1 MHFVNDI
8 VWLAFQS
15 VRVPTGP
22 DPSPSSY
29 VGIPKV
35 LFADS
40 ILLQTLSSLVGL
52 RRQASGYL
60 LITPPGMEAVL
71 CTSEHGGSAQ
81 VSSSNNTKPVR
92 QYILSC
98 KLFSP
103 LGLKSSCFTCIMA
116 VARLS
121 LQAGR
126 THYLE
131 EW

>member
-1 MHFVNDI
+1 M
-8 VWLAFQS
+8 
-15 VRVPTGP
+15 PTGP

-29 VGIPKV
+29 VGIPNV

-40 ILLQTLSSLVGL
+40 ILFQTLSSLVGL
-52 RRQASGYL
+52 RGQASGYL
-60 LITPPGMEAVL
+60 LIIPPEMEAVHY
-71 CTSEHGGSAQ
+71 TSDHGGSAQ

-92 QYILSC
+92 QHILSC

-103 LGLKSSCFTCIMA
+103 LGLKSLFFTCIMT

-126 THYLE
+126 TRYLE